1 MMGPWSKHVKT
12 IRPRPYNGG
21 PWHVVA
27 ELLLEPHRDAAVV
40 PYKNWEML
48 NGGEDIPYNVNPG
61 LINHGL
67 LIRGVFPQ

>member
-1 MMGPWSKHVKT
+1 MLVYQRVVSTSIPIIPLSSHSPHMMGPWSKHVKT

-40 PYKNWEML
+40 PYKT
-48 NGGEDIPYNVNPG
+48 G
-61 LINHGL
+61 
-67 LIRGVFPQ
+67 RC